1 MTFKPMNKKQ
11 FYPDYLFE
19 ILLVCLFALEGAL
32 IISYVFPPVT
42 GSPVDFSRNFLPR
55 PEWYFLALYQMFK
68 YFPGNLAFIGVAVI
82 PAAILLLV
90 FALPFLEKTHSRRL
104 RDRKL
109 SALVAAVLL
118 VSCVV
123 LTVLSYF

>member
-1 MTFKPMNKKQ
+1 MDKNQKK

-32 IISYVFPPVT
+32 LLSYVFPPVT
-42 GSPVDFSRNFLPR
+42 GSPVDFSRNFMPR

-68 YFPGNLAFIGVAVI
+68 YFPGRLAFIGVAVI
-82 PAAILLLV
+82 PAAIIFLV

-104 RDRKL
+104 SDRKF
-109 SALVAAVLL
+109 SALVVAVILI
-118 VSCVV
+118 SAVV
-123 LTVLSYF
+123 LTVLSYY

>member
-1 MTFKPMNKKQ
+1 MDRKQKK

-19 ILLVCLFALEGAL
+19 ILLVCLFVLEGTL

-68 YFPGNLAFIGVAVI
+68 YFPGDLAFLGVAVI
-82 PAAILLLV
+82 PAAILFLI

-104 RDRKL
+104 RDRKF

-118 VSCVV
+118 VCAAA